1 MTSLEKKE
9 EREEMKGLILKCWG
23 EYGFT
28 KVKRGKEFEDTQ
40 RGKQCQ
46 VLESVDI
53 EQVLKMGHWICHLFG
68 Q

>member
-1 MTSLEKKE
+1 MGLQKSKE
-9 EREEMKGLILKCWG
+9 DKNLKTLRE
-23 EYGFT
+23 
-28 KVKRGKEFEDTQ
+28 VNS
-40 RGKQCQ
+40 